1 MKHLTHCLRAIA
13 VLGMLLSAA
22 PLAAAEQAWNFEA
35 LDRQAQA
42 LAKREYSPSPPL
54 PTALQDL
61 DYDDYRLIAFEHER
75 AIWKADQRPFWLE
88 CFHRGYLYRDKVS
101 LHLMEEGRPRELTFD
116 ERLFQYR
123 GDLAGLEV
131 HDDAGFAGFRVI
143 GKFESSRHPL
153 EIASF
158 LGA

>member
-1 MKHLTHCLRAIA
+1 MSPLLRGIGSWRGSGRTRCPLIAFANGLMKHLSHCLRAFA
-13 VLGMLLSAA
+13 VLGMLLSAV

-42 LAKREYSPSPPL
+42 LAKREYRPSPPL

-101 LHLMEEGRPRELTFD
+101 
-116 ERLFQYR
+116 
-123 GDLAGLEV
+123 
-131 HDDAGFAGFRVI
+131 
-143 GKFESSRHPL
+143 
-153 EIASF
+153 
-158 LGA
+158 